1 MDTYQAVESP
11 LNTPPR
17 LMRMSEVSDRCGL
30 SRSSIYN
37 LIRNEKFP
45 KPFKVIGRRGNVF
58 VESEVTDWITSRIN
72 SARSD
77 DGE

>member
-1 MDTYQAVESP
+1 MDTSQAINST

-30 SRSSIYN
+30 SKSSIYS
-37 LIRNEKFP
+37 LIRDEKFP

-58 VESEVTDWITSRIN
+58 VESEVTDWIYDRIH

-77 DGE
+77 TGE

>member
-1 MDTYQAVESP
+1 MDTSQAINST

-30 SRSSIYN
+30 SRSSIYS
-37 LIRNEKFP
+37 LIKDGKFP

-58 VESEVTDWITSRIN
+58 VESEVTDWIYDRIH

-77 DGE
+77 TGE